1 MKARMSIK
9 KFNAFTGP
17 VDGIDHIEI
26 TFPME
31 YDFEDVS
38 LRRSMNETWQTSRQL
53 PERFAE
59 ANSFIEKI
67 KAICPIINF
76 ARTMSIEGTFLTLLI
91 GQEASKKKGVI
102 ESLKKLIG

>member
-59 ANSFIEKI
+59 AN
-67 KAICPIINF
+67 
-76 ARTMSIEGTFLTLLI
+76 
-91 GQEASKKKGVI
+91 
-102 ESLKKLIG
+102 